1 MIEQRRNSNGT
12 KWLNLSHIDNTTTTT
27 LPSEK
32 NKNYS
37 KCKTKENNTSL
48 VTQRVKVNISK
59 KKGRLNTSN
68 SKKPIYL
75 ENKLT
80 MSSPREFNT
89 NLKKQTQ
96 KKVNFDSKYKINSE
110 QRRFSQVSRR
120 LRHNKSCEDGIF
132 QIANNEQNKLLY
144 NSMINI
150 NNENDNLEP
159 IITDYQDVKQLKDK
173 RNFSNADLSLN
184 KNTSSKKYKI
194 LANSLK
200 ENKNII
206 PIHSQS
212 NLKDDNSTNN
222 VKLIKKLEED
232 NFQLIEDA
240 IIDKNFEKHIEQDDM
255 ILSPKMKEESTTLEN
270 KIEDSSFES
279 VNSFNFE
286 NKIYEK
292 SNNDDEDNFNNSFE
306 NLKNDFEIFYT
317 DDYFNGI
324 NNNMIKLEFQ
334 FFLEKIFDLQ
344 SVYHYQLND
353 LRYQNNLT
361 KKLLSC
367 FHSKFITISKKKIK
381 LIGKFEISQIKNNY
395 KNFVFSYKGS
405 NNLEL
410 ISNNKKECNLWK
422 NIFNGIESKNILTK
436 EIFKKVIIDKYNIIK
451 GHLNEHQKKIC
462 EKLTNK
468 YQNNIVRRKEEKRL
482 TTSKKTTK
490 KNMNKSNYQIL
501 KSPTQNSTKS
511 LVHLKSYS
519 NLNKNSTTSI
529 ISKSINSSIKQSN
542 NNNKNIKQKNN
553 LNK

>member
-1 MIEQRRNSNGT
+1 MIEQRRNSNGA

-59 KKGRLNTSN
+59 KKGRLNTSK

-80 MSSPREFNT
+80 MSSPREFNS
-89 NLKKQTQ
+89 NFKKQTQ
-96 KKVNFDSKYKINSE
+96 KKVNFENKYKINSE

-159 IITDYQDVKQLKDK
+159 IITDYHDVKKLKDK
-173 RNFSNADLSLN
+173 RNFSNTDLSLN
-184 KNTSSKKYKI
+184 KNISSKKYKI
-194 LANSLK
+194 LASSLK

-212 NLKDDNSTNN
+212 NLKDNSTNN

-255 ILSPKMKEESTTLEN
+255 ILSPKMKEESTTLDN
-270 KIEDSSFES
+270 KIEDSSFET

-292 SNNDDEDNFNNSFE
+292 SNNDDDDNFNNSFE

-367 FHSKFITISKKKIK
+367 FHSKYITITKKKIK
-381 LIGKFEISQIKNNY
+381 LIGKYEISQIKNNL
-395 KNFVFSYKGS
+395 KKFVYSYKGS
-405 NNLEL
+405 NNLDL
-410 ISNNKKECNLWK
+410 ITNNKNECHLWK

-436 EIFKKVIIDKYNIIK
+436 EIFKKVI
-451 GHLNEHQKKIC
+451 KIC
-462 EKLTNK
+462 EKLIYK
-468 YQNNIVRRKEEKRL
+468 YQNNLVKRKEEKRL

-490 KNMNKSNYQIL
+490 KNINKSNNQIL

-529 ISKSINSSIKQSN
+529 ITKSMNSSIKQSN